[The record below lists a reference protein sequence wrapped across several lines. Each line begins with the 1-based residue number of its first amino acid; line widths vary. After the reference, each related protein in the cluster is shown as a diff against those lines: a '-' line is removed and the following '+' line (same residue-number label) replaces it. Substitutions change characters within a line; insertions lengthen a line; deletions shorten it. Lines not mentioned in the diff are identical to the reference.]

1 MKPSLADYHRT
12 SSQLRS
18 KILRSEEQRVE
29 LEQKLRSLSTVD
41 ARLHHHEQ
49 TEHVKTY
56 FARLNE
62 ESQHAEQRNMKLLN
76 DLTQA
81 EHHLNQLRIDAD
93 RLIRSRHA
101 RAEISPSY
109 NFDRSP
115 TDHQVQHNEVDE
127 TYSFSRAKRPGSL
140 RMELNRSG
148 LYFLLDYLEREFVDT
163 IDKQKFYRHDPPTLA
178 QKRSII
184 DIANRQDRSAIND
197 LDPTTTSMAILD
209 QLPSTVRRST
219 THQCLLTEEILSA
232 NIRDLD
238 QNAIAAK
245 LPEQDRSLWTR
256 LMDHFMKLIKCH
268 IMNSHV
274 LASKFTPALLPDQA
288 YVSQDKAR
296 NLLEHILEKHVGTQP
311 PSSEDDETSA
321 ETKPAMKL
329 TGTPPSTWLTKLAST
344 GRIDDDDDDTSTASS
359 VANSKKEPKSASSTG
374 HTPRAKVQNED
385 SDLEFYS

>member
-1 MKPSLADYHRT
+1 MKPSLTEYHRT

-18 KILRSEEQRVE
+18 KILRSEEQRIE

-62 ESQHAEQRNMKLLN
+62 ESRQAEQRNMALLN

-81 EHHLNQLRIDAD
+81 EYHLNQLRLDAE
-93 RLIRSRHA
+93 RLIRLRHDDATYA
-101 RAEISPSY
+101 RTEISPSY

-115 TDHQVQHNEVDE
+115 TDHHVQHNDVDE
-127 TYSFSRAKRPGSL
+127 AYSFSRVKRPGSL

-148 LYFLLDYLEREFVDT
+148 LYFLLDYLEHEFVDS

-184 DIANRQDRSAIND
+184 DIANRHDRSAIKD

-219 THQCLLTEEILSA
+219 THQCLLTDEILSA
-232 NIRDLD
+232 NIKDLD
-238 QNAIAAK
+238 QNAIANK
-245 LPEQDRSLWTR
+245 LPEQDRALWTR
-256 LMDHFMKLIKCH
+256 LMEHFMKLIKCH
-268 IMNSHV
+268 IMSAHV
-274 LASKFTPALLPDQA
+274 LASKFTLALLPEQA
-288 YVSQDKAR
+288 YVSHDKAR
-296 NLLEHILEKHVGTQP
+296 NLLEHILEKYVGMQAT
-311 PSSEDDETSA
+311 SSEDDETSA
-321 ETKPAMKL
+321 ETV
-329 TGTPPSTWLTKLAST
+329 SNE
-344 GRIDDDDDDTSTASS
+344 RIK
-359 VANSKKEPKSASSTG
+359 N
-374 HTPRAKVQNED
+374 
-385 SDLEFYS
+385 